1 MTMEQ
6 ALYFSSLA
14 LFGFVV
20 FAGRRIP
27 EGTFILA
34 SIIPVFLSAIIGIV
48 LWVYAWSELGA
59 LVSVGALLLAWAAV
73 RAFDRIA
80 STRTLFVLIYV
91 AMTGGLVCARFA
103 MQGIAP

>member
-1 MTMEQ
+1 LVQ

-27 EGTFILA
+27 DSTFVLA
-34 SIIPVFLSAIIGIV
+34 AIIPVFLAAIIGIII
-48 LWVYAWSELGA
+48 WVYAWTQFGA
-59 LVSVGALLLAWAAV
+59 PLSIGALLFAWAIV
-73 RAFDRIA
+73 WAFGHIV

>member
-1 MTMEQ
+1 MTLEQ
-6 ALYFSSLA
+6 ALYFASLA
-14 LFGFVV
+14 LFGFVI

-27 EGTFILA
+27 DGTFILA
-34 SIIPVFLSAIIGIV
+34 SIIPVFLAAIIGIIV
-48 LWVYAWSELGA
+48 WVYAWTQFGA
-59 LVSVGALLLAWAAV
+59 ALSIGALLLAWGIGWASGHIV
-73 RAFDRIA
+73 